1 MKIILMGYL
10 YKSSFCGFFRFIFS
24 LFSILSE
31 SVNIRKIKKFQQ
43 FKKTL
48 YLLAKKGNS
57 QDWKQRYKNEYLS
70 SKKSISNAGNENVA
84 YFSL

>member
-1 MKIILMGYL
+1 MCFFSFYFLAIFYFVRSREYL
-10 YKSSFCGFFRFIFS
+10 K
-24 LFSILSE
+24 
-31 SVNIRKIKKFQQ
+31 NKKIKQ